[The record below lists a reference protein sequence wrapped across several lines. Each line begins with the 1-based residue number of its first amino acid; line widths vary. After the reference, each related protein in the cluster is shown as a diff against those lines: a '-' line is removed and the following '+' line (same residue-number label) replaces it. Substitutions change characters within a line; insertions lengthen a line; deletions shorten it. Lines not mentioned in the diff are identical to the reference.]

1 MYTTLEH
8 FLKYVTYDTQSDEEA
23 GKAGKVPSTDT
34 QWELAREMERELNER
49 GFKDVSVSDYCYVM
63 GKLPANTKRKIPAIG
78 FITHMDTAAEA
89 SGKNV
94 KARIVKNY
102 DGGDIVL
109 NDALKVI
116 MSPEDFPFMKN
127 YIGHD
132 LVVTD
137 GTTLLGADDKAGM
150 AEVMG
155 AVDWI
160 IAHPEFEHGDI
171 CVAFTPDEEISELAG
186 HLDIEKFGADFAYTL
201 DGGDIGEIS
210 YENFN
215 AAGATLKIHGRSV
228 HPGSAKGL
236 MLSAVTMGNEF
247 LMMLPP
253 YETPATTEKYE
264 GYYHCLTFNGD
275 TENAV
280 LKFIIRDHD
289 KAKFEAR
296 KKFFADCVDWLR
308 KKYGA
313 ERFELDMHDQY
324 YNMREKLDGHMEV
337 VELAVRAMKEIGIEP
352 YFKAMRG
359 GTDGAA
365 LSWRGL
371 ITPNIFIGGHN
382 YHGRYEFVSVQ
393 VMEKASETVIKI
405 LELAAKN

>member
-8 FLKYVTYDTQSDEEA
+8 FLKYVTYDTQSDEKA
-23 GKAGKVPSTDT
+23 GLAGKVPSTDT
-34 QWELAREMERELNER
+34 QWELAREMEKELNER
-49 GFKDVSVSDYCYVM
+49 GFQNVSVSDKCYGM
-63 GKLPANTKRKIPAIG
+63 GTLPANTDRKIPAIG

-94 KARIVKNY
+94 KARVVHNY
-102 DGGDIVL
+102 DGGNIVL
-109 NDALKVI
+109 NEALNII
-116 MSPEDFPFMKN
+116 MSPDDFPFMKD

-160 IAHPEFEHGDI
+160 IAHPEFEHGKI
-171 CVAFTPDEEISELAG
+171 CVAFTPDEEISELAS

-201 DGGDIGEIS
+201 DGGAIGEVS

-215 AAGATLKIHGRSV
+215 AASATVKIHGRSV

-236 MLSAVTMGNEF
+236 MLSAVTMGCEF
-247 LMMLPP
+247 LSMLPAH
-253 YETPATTEKYE
+253 ETPATTEKYE

-275 TENAV
+275 TENAE
-280 LKFIIRDHD
+280 LHFIIRDHD
-289 KAKFEAR
+289 MKKFEGR
-296 KKFFADCVDWLR
+296 KKFLADCVEWMR
-308 KKYGA
+308 RKYGA
-313 ERFELDMHDQY
+313 ERFDLEMHDQY
-324 YNMREKLDGHMEV
+324 YNMLEKVKGHMDI
-337 VELAVRAMKEIGIEP
+337 VELPVKALKEIGIEP
-352 YFKAMRG
+352 FFKAMRG

-365 LSWRGL
+365 LSYRGL

-382 YHGRYEFVSVQ
+382 YHGRFEFVSVQ

-405 LELAAKN
+405 LELAAKG

>member
-8 FLKYVTYDTQSDEEA
+8 FLKYVTYDTQSDEKA
-23 GKAGKVPSTDT
+23 GLAGKVPSTDT
-34 QWELAREMERELNER
+34 QWELAREMEKELNER
-49 GFKDVSVSDYCYVM
+49 GFQNVSVSDKCYVM
-63 GKLPANTKRKIPAIG
+63 GTLPANTDRKIPAIG

-94 KARIVKNY
+94 KARVVHNY
-102 DGGDIVL
+102 DGGNIVL
-109 NDALKVI
+109 NEALNII
-116 MSPEDFPFMKN
+116 MSPDDFPFMKD

-160 IAHPEFEHGDI
+160 IAHPEFEHGKI
-171 CVAFTPDEEISELAG
+171 CVAFTPDEEISELAS

-201 DGGDIGEIS
+201 DGGAIGEVS

-215 AAGATLKIHGRSV
+215 AASATVKIHGRSV

-236 MLSAVTMGNEF
+236 MLSAVTMGCE
-247 LMMLPP
+247 LLSMLPAH
-253 YETPATTEKYE
+253 ETPATTEKYE

-275 TENAV
+275 TENAE
-280 LKFIIRDHD
+280 LHFIIRDHD
-289 KAKFEAR
+289 MTKFEGR
-296 KKFFADCVDWLR
+296 KKFLADCVEWMR
-308 KKYGA
+308 RKYGA
-313 ERFELDMHDQY
+313 ERFDLEMHDQY
-324 YNMREKLDGHMEV
+324 YNMLEKVKGHMDI
-337 VELAVRAMKEIGIEP
+337 VELPVKAMKEIGIEP
-352 YFKAMRG
+352 FFKAMRG

-365 LSWRGL
+365 LSYRGL

-382 YHGRYEFVSVQ
+382 YHGRFEFVSVQ

-405 LELAAKN
+405 LELAAKG